1 LYGFSPING
10 ILDGYIC
17 ISHWGGTA
25 LILDKKLQIF
35 LAVAENAS
43 FSQASKKFSLSQS
56 VISFHIDSLET
67 DLGVRLFDRH
77 GRMITLTPDGEFLF
91 EEGKKLALAA
101 RKLEDSFADHSEKIA
116 RYVRVAGCT
125 LTCAYTLPM
134 ALTDFRTEYPNV
146 LFNFS
151 TLTQDDLLEQLV
163 EEELDVGFVGHPT
176 QHHKLTSRECFH
188 DEIIL
193 VGKPKHFPEQ
203 LTPFQLS
210 DLPLLWINGDRGLDL
225 LLRKQLP
232 EVGALIKNLNIF
244 TEIEDLSAMKNF
256 LRAGLGVAFLPKV
269 TVADELHFRL
279 LKEIPVEGLDLNR
292 KTYMLYRKN
301 KDHRE
306 AVSEFIQ
313 FVENRCRI
321 DE

>member
-1 LYGFSPING
+1 
-10 ILDGYIC
+10 
-17 ISHWGGTA
+17 

-35 LAVAENAS
+35 LAVAETAS

-67 DLGVRLFDRH
+67 ELGVRLFDRR
-77 GRMITLTPDGEFLF
+77 GRMITLTSEGEYLF
-91 EEGKKLALAA
+91 EEGKKLALSA
-101 RKLEDSFADHSEKIA
+101 RKLEDSFSEHSKKIA
-116 RYVRVAGCT
+116 RFVRVAGCT
-125 LTCAYTLPM
+125 LTCAYTLPL
-134 ALTDFRTEYPNV
+134 ALTDFRNEHPDI
-146 LFNFS
+146 LFSFS

-176 QHHKLTSRECFH
+176 QHHKLTSRACFH

-193 VGKPKHFPEQ
+193 VGKPKYFPDH
-203 LTPFQLS
+203 LTPLELS
-210 DLPLLWINGDRGLDL
+210 NFPLLWINGDRGLDL

-232 EVGALIKNLNIF
+232 EAGALIKNLDIF
-244 TEIEDLSAMKNF
+244 TEVEDLSVLKNF
-256 LRAGLGVAFLPKV
+256 LRAGLGVAFLPRI

-306 AVSEFIQ
+306 TISEFIQ
-313 FVENRCRI
+313 FVENRCPI
-321 DE
+321 DD